1 MPTVA
6 FSNENTL
13 TKEEVLDFLLAIR
26 SLMTVGRFSVYKCHF
41 REDVAQHSY
50 FTTLYAMILADLERG
65 KGTRVDTERLMRMA
79 LLHDAE
85 EARTGDIHHPFKH
98 QDPQFAESLDA
109 RGFAWFSGLMGGL
122 PQTLVDEYVR
132 LRKAERENSTEASIL
147 KASDKIE
154 ALLWAYEEYLLGNVH
169 VRKALIVEDI
179 LSKLDQIEL
188 ETVKTL
194 VAEIRKRLETNS
206 LVN

>member
-1 MPTVA
+1 MKP
-6 FSNENTL
+6 
-13 TKEEVLDFLLAIR
+13 EVLDFLLVIR

-50 FTTLYAMILADLERG
+50 YTALYAMVLVDLEKKRG
-65 KGTRVDTERLMRMA
+65 TKVDVERLLRMA

-98 QDPQFAESLDA
+98 QDAAFAEKLDDRA
-109 RGFAWFSGLMGGL
+109 LDWFENLMGSL
-122 PQTLVDEYVR
+122 PPDLAHEYIR
-132 LRKAERENSTEASIL
+132 LRKSSREISATEVSIL
-147 KASDKIE
+147 KAADKIE

-179 LSKLDQIEL
+179 LSKLDQIQL
-188 ETVKTL
+188 ESVKTL
-194 VAEIRKRLETNS
+194 LSEIRRRIEEGP
-206 LVN
+206 VR

>member
-1 MPTVA
+1 M
-6 FSNENTL
+6 NESG
-13 TKEEVLDFLLAIR
+13 VLDFLLGIR

-50 FTTLYAMILADLERG
+50 FTALYAMILADLERG
-65 KGTRVDTERLMRMA
+65 NGVRIDSERLLRMA

-98 QDPQFAESLDA
+98 QDSAFAETLDS
-109 RGFAWFSGLMGGL
+109 RGLEWFGKLLGGL
-122 PQTLVDEYVR
+122 PEGLVSEYAG
-132 LRKAERENSTEASIL
+132 LRKAVSEIDSTEAIIV

-154 ALLWAYEEYLLGNVH
+154 ALLWAYEEYLLGNVQ

-179 LSKLDQIEL
+179 LQKLDQIEL
-188 ETVKTL
+188 STVKRL
-194 VAEIRKRLETNS
+194 VVEIRKRLDPNKS
-206 LVN
+206 LAT

>member
-1 MPTVA
+1 
-6 FSNENTL
+6 
-13 TKEEVLDFLLAIR
+13 
-26 SLMTVGRFSVYKCHF
+26 MTVGRFTVYKCHF

-50 FTTLYAMILADLERG
+50 FTALYAMILADLERR
-65 KGTRVDTERLMRMA
+65 KGARVDTERLMRMA

-98 QDPQFAESLDA
+98 QDVSFAETLDGRA
-109 RGFAWFSGLMGGL
+109 FEWFGKMMGGL
-122 PQTLVDEYVR
+122 PEDLAEEYVH
-132 LRKAERENSTEASIL
+132 LRKAVREVSSLESNIL

-179 LSKLDQIEL
+179 LSKLDEIKL
-188 ETVKTL
+188 PTVKLL
-194 VAEIRKRLETNS
+194 VAEIRTRLEVRTANWRS
-206 LVN
+206 E

>member
-1 MPTVA
+1 M
-6 FSNENTL
+6 
-13 TKEEVLDFLLAIR
+13 KQEVLDFLLAIR

-50 FTTLYAMILADLERG
+50 FTALYAMVLADLEKE
-65 KGTRVDTERLMRMA
+65 KGTKVDVERLLRMA

-98 QDPQFAESLDA
+98 QDAAFAEKLDNRA
-109 RGFAWFSGLMGGL
+109 LEWFENLMGSL
-122 PQTLVDEYVR
+122 PPNLAHEYIR
-132 LRKAERENSTEASIL
+132 LRRASRETSLTEVNIVKAA
-147 KASDKIE
+147 DKIE

-179 LSKLDQIEL
+179 LSKLGQIQL
-188 ETVKTL
+188 ASVKTL
-194 VAEIRKRLETNS
+194 VAEIRRRIEAEPIP
-206 LVN
+206 

>member
-1 MPTVA
+1 
-6 FSNENTL
+6 
-13 TKEEVLDFLLAIR
+13 
-26 SLMTVGRFSVYKCHF
+26 MTVGRFSVYKCHF

-50 FTTLYAMILADLERG
+50 YTALYAMVLADLERE
-65 KGTRVDTERLMRMA
+65 KGASINTERLLRMT

-98 QDPQFAESLDA
+98 QDTSFAETLDERA
-109 RGFAWFSGLMGGL
+109 LEWFEHLMGGL
-122 PQTLVDEYVR
+122 PANLAHDYIR
-132 LRKAERENSTEASIL
+132 LRRASHDMGTIEANIL

-179 LSKLDQIEL
+179 LSKLDKIQL
-188 ETVKTL
+188 ASVQTL
-194 VAEIRKRLETNS
+194 VLEIRKRIEAETHHS
-206 LVN
+206 

>member
-1 MPTVA
+1 LAKP
-6 FSNENTL
+6 
-13 TKEEVLDFLLAIR
+13 EVLDFLLAIR

-50 FTTLYAMILADLERG
+50 FTALYAMILADLERG
-65 KGTRVDTERLMRMA
+65 KGTKVDTERLLRMA

-98 QDPQFAESLDA
+98 QDAPFAETLNERA
-109 RGFAWFSGLMGGL
+109 LEWFENLMGGL
-122 PQTLVDEYVR
+122 PEGLAQEYVR
-132 LRKAERENSTEASIL
+132 LRKASAETSAIEASIL

-169 VRKALIVEDI
+169 VRNALIVEDI
-179 LSKLDQIEL
+179 LSKLDQIQL
-188 ETVKTL
+188 TTVKTL
-194 VAEIRKRLETNS
+194 VLEIRKRIETS
-206 LVN
+206 QAS

>member
-1 MPTVA
+1 LKP
-6 FSNENTL
+6 
-13 TKEEVLDFLLAIR
+13 EVLDFLLAIR

-50 FTTLYAMILADLERG
+50 YTALYAMVLADLEQKRG
-65 KGTRVDTERLMRMA
+65 TKVDVERLLRMA

-98 QDPQFAESLDA
+98 QDAAFAEKLDDRA
-109 RGFAWFSGLMGGL
+109 LDWFENLMGSL
-122 PQTLVDEYVR
+122 PPDLAHEYIR
-132 LRKAERENSTEASIL
+132 LRRSSREISATEVNIL
-147 KASDKIE
+147 KAADKIE

-179 LSKLDQIEL
+179 ISKLDQIQL
-188 ETVKTL
+188 ESVKTL
-194 VAEIRKRLETNS
+194 LSEIRRRIEEGP
-206 LVN
+206 VR

>member
-1 MPTVA
+1 MANPD
-6 FSNENTL
+6 
-13 TKEEVLDFLLAIR
+13 VLDFFLGIR

-50 FTTLYAMILADLERG
+50 FTALYAMVLADLERR
-65 KGTRVDTERLMRMA
+65 KGTKVDIERLMRMA
-79 LLHDAE
+79 ILHDAE

-98 QDPQFAESLDA
+98 QDVSFAETLDVRA
-109 RGFAWFSGLMGGL
+109 FEWFGSMMGGL
-122 PQTLVDEYVR
+122 PSDLAEEYIR
-132 LRKAERENSTEASIL
+132 LRKAVREASSTESNIL

-179 LSKLDQIEL
+179 LSKLDEIRL
-188 ETVKTL
+188 ATVQLL
-194 VAEIRKRLETNS
+194 VAEIRTRLGASNS
-206 LVN
+206 PLDE